1 MLIRVGKLQFICL
14 IGGVPSPGG
23 DASPPGELAFVAHF
37 SSINCSLPT
46 RINIDLKKFVTF

>member
-14 IGGVPSPGG
+14 IGGRVKN
-23 DASPPGELAFVAHF
+23 PPPQLTRPPIRQ
-37 SSINCSLPT
+37 INCSLPT